1 MTKYFPDI
9 CWGTR
14 LYEAGFLPT
23 LAQHLAAESIINSYT
38 STISV
43 REEQLMGHSQVA
55 GKALGIHSPF
65 CLQWMEPCGERSL
78 KHRLLPASSESPCFC
93 AYGGQLPPEWTTLID
108 CRAVVSHWTRTTVQP
123 SINHYCQAAC
133 TLCPSGHKN
142 NRPLDTN
149 QFVFKVFLPRGR
161 RWQSLKSGLTGN
173 TKETKIN
180 K

>member
-65 CLQWMEPCGERSL
+65 CLQ
-78 KHRLLPASSESPCFC
+78 
-93 AYGGQLPPEWTTLID
+93 
-108 CRAVVSHWTRTTVQP
+108 
-123 SINHYCQAAC
+123 
-133 TLCPSGHKN
+133 
-142 NRPLDTN
+142 
-149 QFVFKVFLPRGR
+149 
-161 RWQSLKSGLTGN
+161 
-173 TKETKIN
+173 
-180 K
+180 

>member
-38 STISV
+38 STVSV

-133 TLCPSGHKN
+133 TVPSALRATKTTVPWIPTSSFSKSSCPEEE
-142 NRPLDTN
+142 DD
-149 QFVFKVFLPRGR
+149 
-161 RWQSLKSGLTGN
+161 SLWNLASL
-173 TKETKIN
+173 ETQK
-180 K
+180 KQK